1 MGCALLLTVAGSG
14 AHHPTAGHPVARPA
28 AGEPAEHPDPGDFNG
43 DGYDDFVDVVESKAA
58 DGERYAAHL
67 LVVYGSRAGLD
78 TATARRTPAGSG
90 RNATFLSP
98 PLRADLDGDG
108 FTDLVGSR
116 GVSVTDSESFAL
128 FGGAHGLGT
137 ARRIGLPAGFH
148 PLAAADFD
156 GDGAADLLDGGHGD
170 PDSTGRSQEGRILYG
185 PIDRAGASARQAE
198 LDLGRRGVTPAT
210 ATTGDFDGDGR
221 AEVVLTYPY
230 VAEEDDEETVPT
242 GLHSV
247 GVYEGSEHGL
257 VRDGRQEAAI
267 EHLAATQDGVRA
279 PAAGDA
285 DGDGLTDL
293 LVPTQLTVAPA
304 DMPGA
309 GGALTILYG
318 AKTGLGTGRVP
329 TVVGGTRP
337 ADRRRVDFG
346 STPTV
351 GDVNGDGR
359 PDVVV
364 NTPGFRR
371 HDGKVTLLYGGTDG
385 AQSLEGEQEIDAE
398 SDGLPGSPNP
408 SHWNAFGHRPP
419 LLDVNGDAHADA
431 VVYAPLYEQRRGAYL
446 VLPGTDAGF
455 DPGQARLF
463 TPDDVVT
470 PLRPTLHRE

>member
-1 MGCALLLTVAGSG
+1 MGCALLLAVAGSG
-14 AHHPTAGHPVARPA
+14 AHHSSAGHPIARPG
-28 AGEPAEHPDPGDFNG
+28 AGAPAERADPGDFNG
-43 DGYDDFVDVVESKAA
+43 DGYDDFVDVVEPKSA
-58 DGERYAAHL
+58 DGKRYAARL

-78 TATARRTPAGSG
+78 TATARRTSAGSG
-90 RNATFLSP
+90 RNATFLSA

-116 GVSVTDSESFAL
+116 GVGVTGSESFAL
-128 FGGAHGLGT
+128 FGGAHGLGS
-137 ARRIGLPAGFH
+137 ARRIGLPAGFR
-148 PLAAADFD
+148 PLSAADFD
-156 GDGAADLLDGGHGD
+156 GDGSVDLLDGGHGD
-170 PDSTGRSQEGRILYG
+170 PDTPGRSPEGLILYG
-185 PIDRAGASARQAE
+185 PIDRTGAPARRAA
-198 LDLGRRGVTPAT
+198 LDLGRHGATPAT

-230 VAEEDDEETVPT
+230 VTEGDDEESVPT

-267 EHLAATQDGVRA
+267 EHLAATEDGVRT

-293 LVPTQLTVAPA
+293 LVPTQLGVAPA
-304 DMPGA
+304 DMPDS

-318 AKTGLGTGRVP
+318 AKTGLGTGRQP
-329 TVVGGTRP
+329 TVIGGTRP

-346 STPTV
+346 STPAV
-351 GDVNGDGR
+351 GDVDGDGR

-364 NTPGFRR
+364 DTPGFRR

-385 AQSLEGEQEIDAE
+385 AQSLDGEQEIDTE

-408 SHWNAFGHRPP
+408 YHRNAFGHRPP
-419 LLDVNGDAHADA
+419 LLDVNGDGHADA
-431 VVYAPLYEQRRGAYL
+431 VVFAPLYEQRRGAYL
-446 VLPGTDAGF
+446 VLPGTDTGF
-455 DPGQARLF
+455 EPGQARLF
-463 TPDDVVT
+463 TPDDVGT
-470 PLRPTLHRE
+470 PLRPVVGRE